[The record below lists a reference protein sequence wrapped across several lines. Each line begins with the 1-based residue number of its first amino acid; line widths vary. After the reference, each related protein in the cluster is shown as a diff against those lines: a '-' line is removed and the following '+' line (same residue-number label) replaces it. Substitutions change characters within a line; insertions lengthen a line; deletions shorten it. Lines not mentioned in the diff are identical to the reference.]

1 MSTVMGQIASV
12 SVEIG
17 GKEITFET
25 GKLAKQADGAVVMR
39 SGDTM
44 VLATAVGRPEAREG
58 ADFFPL
64 TIDVEERAYA
74 AGKIPGGFFKREGR
88 ATERA
93 TLTARMIDRPIR
105 PLWPKGFRNEVQVI
119 CTVLSADLVT
129 PHDILC
135 INGASAA
142 LMISPLPFFGPV
154 GAVRVGRIDGEFVL
168 NPTHEQNFEET
179 SLDLI
184 VVGTKDGLTMVEAG
198 ADEVPEDVLLE
209 ALDLAHQEIRKLCEA
224 QEDLRRQVGKAKW
237 LDQELT
243 AELEESQG
251 HAVWES
257 LQAKGLREGS
267 AIIEELEDELAP
279 ELSMDSTEEDI
290 TRRMQVRA
298 SLAAVLEKQ
307 RLAAVEGPVREQ
319 FGDDLRGLTE
329 AEQDSK
335 ELKSAKR
342 HLLFERIVESV
353 ELPFPVGPATVD
365 GEGPVVK
372 DSVTKSYVKK
382 AAEAIYKDLVRKK
395 IAIDKRRPDGRGTDE
410 IRPIENEV
418 TVSPRAHGSALFQR
432 GQTQILTLCTLGT
445 AKEGQRIDDLSLETD
460 RRYMH
465 HYNFP
470 PYSVGETGF
479 MRGPKRR
486 DIGHGAL
493 AQRALE
499 AMIPPA
505 EDFPYTIRL
514 VSETLES
521 NGSSSMGSVC
531 GSTLA
536 LMDAGVP
543 IKAPVSGIAMG
554 LVKEGDDYVILT
566 DIQGAEDHLGD
577 MDFKVA
583 GTKDG
588 ITALQM
594 DIKITGVTQEIMR
607 GALDQAKQ
615 ARIFILDRML
625 EALPE
630 ARTELAPHA
639 PRISSIQINPDFI
652 GMVIGKGGETIR
664 SLESEYD
671 VQIDIEEDGTILV
684 YATEGTKADAA
695 IAAIAALTKEPE
707 VGDTFTGKVV
717 KTTQFG
723 AFVELKKG
731 TDGLLHVSNVGPG
744 RVAHIEDV
752 MQRGD
757 IVDVLVQEV
766 DKARGRIGL
775 KLVHKHEDGRLVE
788 PEELIERAKSAP
800 PRPPEEERP
809 APRRRPWPQ
818 PRPAPRLGSDP
829 RGRREPPPQ
838 FLALSDGRRN
848 GVAVGVADQ
857 PLAVGD
863 RDRLGAAVD
872 AELREDP
879 LNVCCDRLLAD
890 HELGGDLP
898 LALAAREQHEHL
910 ALARRQNRRRT
921 RSLVPHRA
929 KPVAWLSPQERP
941 DAIGQL
947 LGVERLQDVVV
958 RSDQKTSDPIEGF
971 RARPRHEHDRDG
983 FAVGVAQLSADLVAG
998 HPRQVDVQNHERRSH
1013 CARHV
1018 ERVVATRR
1026 LVHGAVDSQ
1035 QRFDDERAAAVVIV
1049 DDQHR
1054 AAATRS
1060 AFQLL
1065 LVVPQV
1071 RG

>member
-1 MSTVMGQIASV
+1 MSTTAGLQATV
-12 SVEIG
+12 SVDIG
-17 GKEITFET
+17 GTELLFET
-25 GKLAKQADGAVVMR
+25 GKLAKQADGAVVVR

-44 VLATAVGRPEAREG
+44 ILATAVGRQEARPD

-64 TIDVEERAYA
+64 TVDVEERMYA

-93 TLTARMIDRPIR
+93 TLTARLIDRPIR

-119 CTVLSADLVT
+119 CTVLSADMVH

-135 INGASAA
+135 NNGASAA

-154 GAVRVGRIDGEFVL
+154 GAVRIGRIDGELVV
-168 NPTHEQNFEET
+168 NPTLQQNWNET

-184 VVGTKDGLTMVEAG
+184 VVGTKDRRPMVEAG

-209 ALDLAHQEIRKLCEA
+209 ALEVAQGEIKKLCEA
-224 QEDLRRQVGKAKW
+224 QEELRRQAGKPKW
-237 LDQELT
+237 LDMELT
-243 AELEESQG
+243 AELESSHG
-251 HAVWES
+251 HAIWERIQS
-257 LQAKGLREGS
+257 VGLREAGG
-267 AIIEELEDELAP
+267 IVDELATQLAG
-279 ELSMDSTEEDI
+279 EITMDSGEEDI
-290 TRRMQVRA
+290 QRLTQVRA
-298 SLAAVLEKQ
+298 SLNMLLEKQ

-319 FGDDLRGLTE
+319 FESGLRALTD

-342 HLLFERIVESV
+342 HLLFDQIVNNV

-365 GEGPVVK
+365 GEGPAVK
-372 DSVTKSYVKK
+372 DNLTKNYVKK

-395 IAIDKRRPDGRGTDE
+395 IAVDKRRPDGRSAEE
-410 IRPIENEV
+410 IRPIEVEV
-418 TVSPRAHGSALFQR
+418 GVNPRAHGSGLFTR
-432 GQTQILTLCTLGT
+432 GQTQVLSTLTLGT

-499 AMIPPA
+499 PMIPSA
-505 EDFPYTIRL
+505 EEFPYTIRI

-583 GTKDG
+583 GTREG

-607 GALDQAKQ
+607 GALEQANR
-615 ARIFILDRML
+615 ARNAILDVML
-625 EALPE
+625 DVIPE
-630 ARTELAPHA
+630 PRSELSQNA
-639 PRISSIQINPDFI
+639 PRITAIKIDQEKI
-652 GMVIGKGGETIR
+652 GLVIGKGGETIR
-664 SLESEYD
+664 GLEADYE
-671 VQIDIEEDGTILV
+671 VQIDIEEDGTILI
-684 YATEGTKADAA
+684 YATDGEKAAA
-695 IAAIAALTKEPE
+695 GIAAIQSLTKEPE

-744 RVAHIEDV
+744 RVGHIEDV
-752 MQRGD
+752 MARGD
-757 IVDVLVQEV
+757 VVDVVVQEV

-775 KLVHKHEDGRLVE
+775 KLIAKHENVGLVQ
-788 PEELIERAKSAP
+788 PEELIERAKDAP

-809 APRRRPWPQ
+809 RR
-818 PRPAPRLGSDP
+818 DD
-829 RGRREPPPQ
+829 RGRR
-838 FLALSDGRRN
+838 
-848 GVAVGVADQ
+848 
-857 PLAVGD
+857 
-863 RDRLGAAVD
+863 
-872 AELREDP
+872 
-879 LNVCCDRLLAD
+879 
-890 HELGGDLP
+890 GGS
-898 LALAAREQHEHL
+898 R
-910 ALARRQNRRRT
+910 
-921 RSLVPHRA
+921 
-929 KPVAWLSPQERP
+929 
-941 DAIGQL
+941 
-947 LGVERLQDVVV
+947 
-958 RSDQKTSDPIEGF
+958 
-971 RARPRHEHDRDG
+971 
-983 FAVGVAQLSADLVAG
+983 
-998 HPRQVDVQNHERRSH
+998 
-1013 CARHV
+1013 
-1018 ERVVATRR
+1018 
-1026 LVHGAVDSQ
+1026 
-1035 QRFDDERAAAVVIV
+1035 
-1049 DDQHR
+1049 
-1054 AAATRS
+1054 
-1060 AFQLL
+1060 
-1065 LVVPQV
+1065 
-1071 RG
+1071 